1 MTAKGR
7 EGKNK
12 KHRGGK
18 IAVGLGALSKITL
31 ERTICEI
38 RLRLVK
44 TQLCPVRHLAVYRSD
59 AASDSLESGCGK
71 KKKEGAF
78 APFCVNQK
86 PLFS

>member
-7 EGKNK
+7 EEKKNK
-12 KHRGGK
+12 KYRGGK
-18 IAVGLGALSKITL
+18 IAVKPGALSKITL

-71 KKKEGAF
+71 KKKRRGF
-78 APFCVNQK
+78 CPFLC
-86 PLFS
+86 